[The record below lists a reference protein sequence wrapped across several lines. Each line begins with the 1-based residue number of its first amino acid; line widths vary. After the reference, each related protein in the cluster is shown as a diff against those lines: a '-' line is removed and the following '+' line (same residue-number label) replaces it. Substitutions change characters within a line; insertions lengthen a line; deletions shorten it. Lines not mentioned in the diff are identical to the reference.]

1 MIMNTNSQPLSQMD
15 LSKIETAYEVE
26 NPMGQKLQV
35 KELLFGIHKIR
46 VAWSRDEEKFYFSI
60 VDCIGFL
67 TEQETARN
75 ASTYWAVLKKR
86 LKEEGCELVT
96 NSNRLDA
103 ENETLTNCKQLKM
116 LASDGK
122 MRLTDV
128 ADTEQLLR
136 LVQSVPS
143 KKAEPFKQWLAHVGQ
158 ERLNQM
164 QDPERNIEQM
174 ISDYKRLGYS
184 DAWINQR
191 IKTIEIRNNLTDE
204 WKRSGITEQA
214 DFAKL
219 TNIIYQAW
227 SGMTRRE
234 YMDYK
239 GLHKESLRD
248 NMTPVELMLNG
259 LAEAATTEI
268 SQDRNPQTFGESA
281 QIAHEGGEVADA
293 ARQNLEQ
300 RLGRS
305 VISKNR
311 AVNFTTPPDELPLP
325 KSEEDMEGFDVEG
338 LEELSK

>member
-1 MIMNTNSQPLSQMD
+1 MTINTD
-15 LSKIETAYEVE
+15 LQQIPTAYTIKDADGKDLE
-26 NPMGQKLQV
+26 V
-35 KELLFGIHKIR
+35 KELSFDSYKIR

-60 VDCIGFL
+60 VDCVGLL
-67 TEQETARN
+67 TEQPTAER
-75 ASTYWAVLKKR
+75 AGTYWRVMKKR
-86 LKEEGCELVT
+86 LKEEGSEIVT
-96 NSNRLDA
+96 NCNG
-103 ENETLTNCKQLKM
+103 LK
-116 LASDGK
+116 LRATDGK
-122 MRLTDV
+122 GYLTDV

-136 LVQSVPS
+136 IIQSVPS
-143 KKAEPFKQWLAHVGQ
+143 KKAEPFKLWLARLGQ

-164 QDPERNIEQM
+164 QDPELNIEQM

-204 WKRSGITEQA
+204 WKRSGITEHS

-227 SGMTRRE
+227 SGMTKRE
-234 YMDYK
+234 YMDFK

-281 QIAHEGGEVADA
+281 QIAQEGGEVADA
-293 ARQNLEQ
+293 ARQNLEH

-305 VISKNR
+305 VLSKNR
-311 AVNFTTPPDELPLP
+311 AVNFTTPADELPLP
-325 KSEEDMEGFDVEG
+325 KSEEDMEGFE
-338 LEELSK
+338 EELLSYHPH